1 MTILT
6 IHNYDDGNPYNNFAS
21 PNDNFDFPY
30 NSFDNHEQQFWQ
42 PLMTIWQFPSNN
54 LNYTQL

>member
-21 PNDNFDFPY
+21 PNDNFDFPKY
-30 NSFDNHEQQFWQ
+30 SFDNPEKQFW
-42 PLMTIWQFPSNN
+42 
-54 LNYTQL
+54 